1 MTSHSSILA
10 WEIQWT
16 QEPGGLQSMGSQTE
30 HTRMYA
36 PGEKTRNPG
45 SLAVAAALATRCRH
59 WSQIVFQC
67 LLLLLLLLSRI
78 SRVPLC
84 VTP

>member
-30 HTRMYA
+30 QTPMYA

-45 SLAVAAALATRCRH
+45 SLAVATALATRCRH
-59 WSQIVFQC
+59 WSQSVFRC
-67 LLLLLLLLSRI
+67 LLLLLLSRI
-78 SRVPLC
+78 SRVRLSA
-84 VTP
+84 TP